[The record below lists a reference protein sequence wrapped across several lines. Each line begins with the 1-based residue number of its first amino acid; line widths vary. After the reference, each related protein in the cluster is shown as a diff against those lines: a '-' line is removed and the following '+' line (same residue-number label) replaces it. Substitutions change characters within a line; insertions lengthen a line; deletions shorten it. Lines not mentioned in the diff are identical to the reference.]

1 MRRKDGG
8 WTKLCIW
15 IVKDLLW
22 KTKKKKDGFD
32 WIVDLKV
39 SKILKGKWD
48 KNDGFCQVVYLK
60 CKRLAKKREKK
71 EGVSQVVDLKLTEN
85 IKGKQKKKMGVRSCV
100 FEW

>member
-22 KTKKKKDGFD
+22 QTKKKKDGFD

-60 CKRLAKKREKK
+60 CKRLAKKKREKK
-71 EGVSQVVDLKLTEN
+71 KRLAKLWIWN
-85 IKGKQKKKMGVRSCV
+85 
-100 FEW
+100 